1 MNRQVSPS
9 MWANSPTRGPPP
21 PCKEALGWNFFGPI
35 KSLITFV
42 LSGSFPYLGMIFSC
56 LALVTL
62 ITALNFQAVCQVLV
76 WLWTTLSV

>member
-35 KSLITFV
+35 TSLITFV
-42 LSGSFPYLGMIFSC
+42 LSG
-56 LALVTL
+56 
-62 ITALNFQAVCQVLV
+62 
-76 WLWTTLSV
+76 